1 MTSISRR
8 NIATATALSVALMLI
23 LLSTSEAF
31 KQAVPIIPKAMATT
45 VTSWREHQF
54 LFVRGGDNYDDS
66 SSILDVDIELDEI
79 ESSDEGEEEEEEEVE
94 EEEELGE
101 DKDVDVGEKL
111 NPKLARAV
119 QVASSKV
126 KGKDVKT
133 ATQSTKAALE
143 STLLASKPKTK
154 NGKSGLAKLF
164 QLPYIVKACLNPFI
178 FIQMTKEYWLS
189 LLNHKYGEKARV

>member
-8 NIATATALSVALMLI
+8 NVATATALSVALMLT

-31 KQAVPIIPKAMATT
+31 KLAVPTIPEAIATT
-45 VTSWREHQF
+45 VTSCRAHQF

>member
-1 MTSISRR
+1 MTSKLRR
-8 NIATATALSVALMLI
+8 NVATTTALSVTLMLI

-31 KQAVPIIPKAMATT
+31 KQAVPTLPEAIAST
-45 VTSWREHQF
+45 VTSSRAHQF
-54 LFVRGGDNYDDS
+54 LFLRGGDNYDDS
-66 SSILDVDIELDEI
+66 SSILDVDIELNEI
-79 ESSDEGEEEEEEEVE
+79 ESSDEEEE

-101 DKDVDVGEKL
+101 DNDVDVDVGEKL

-126 KGKDVKT
+126 KSKDIKT